1 MARKIIWSKRAQ
13 QDRYS
18 IFKYWNK
25 RNKSNKYSK
34 KLNNLFIA
42 AAEFVAHNP
51 TTGLKTDRENIRIK
65 FASNFALIYE
75 TTELELYMLS
85 IFDTRQNPDK
95 LEKIISKE

>member
-65 FASNFALIYE
+65 FASILH
-75 TTELELYMLS
+75 
-85 IFDTRQNPDK
+85 
-95 LEKIISKE
+95 

>member
-25 RNKSNKYSK
+25 RNNSNNYSK
-34 KLNNLFIA
+34 RLNTLFIA

-51 TTGLKTDRENIRIK
+51 TTGKQTDRQNIRIK
-65 FASNFALIYE
+65 FVSHFALLYE
-75 TTELELYMLS
+75 IRKSELHLLT
-85 IFDTRQNPDK
+85 IFDTRQDPDK
-95 LEKIISKE
+95 LEQIISVE